1 MPPLLGAVQTR
12 ELNCA
17 LAPNDVGK
25 TWNLFLRSTDRGEPS
40 GGRGRG
46 GGGGREGLS
55 SKTILSHHKLVS
67 MEEKLSRGIG
77 TPKVQDPPLSCC

>member
-12 ELNCA
+12 ELNCV
-17 LAPNDVGK
+17 LAPDDVGK

-40 GGRGRG
+40 GG
-46 GGGGREGLS
+46 GLS

-67 MEEKLSRGIG
+67 VEEK
-77 TPKVQDPPLSCC
+77 